1 MKKIN
6 FYLFTL
12 ASKYIL
18 INLIIITILVLF
30 LNLLE
35 ISRILE
41 KENTTLGFF
50 LLLSLLKL
58 PTIISE
64 IIPFV
69 VILSIA
75 FLFKNLI
82 TNNELISIRNMGFSI
97 LDIFKP
103 IAIAIFLFGL
113 FILLFINPLAANFE
127 NNFNNLT
134 SKKYPNMYSIKFIN
148 EGMWIKNIS
157 EDNNKNY
164 INISKINLDNMNAE
178 EIKILNINNKFN
190 KIIIAEK
197 GEIIDKIF
205 KLQNVSILNINND
218 KFEKVEFYNLILNFD
233 KSNIIDS
240 ILNFKFI
247 PFYKYNVHIKNLKKF
262 NLHSSEVSLYYL
274 SEILK
279 PIFLVI
285 IGFTVMGF
293 SGKFKRNENFFKVLF
308 ISILIGFLIFLL
320 KEIVTT
326 LTTTME
332 ISFIFSYFI
341 IFMFPLIIGLYQM
354 IRIETD

>member
-127 NNFNNLT
+127 NNFNTLT

-157 EDNNKNY
+157 DDNNKNY

-247 PFYKYNVHIKNLKKF
+247 PFYKYKKHVNNLKKF

-320 KEIVTT
+320 KEIVMI
-326 LTTTME
+326 LTTKME
-332 ISFIFSYFI
+332 ISFIFSYFV

-354 IRIETD
+354 IRIESD

>member
-134 SKKYPNMYSIKFIN
+134 SIKYPNMYSIKFIN

-157 EDNNKNY
+157 DDNNKNY

-247 PFYKYNVHIKNLKKF
+247 PFYKYKKHVNNLKKF

-320 KEIVTT
+320 KEIVTA

-354 IRIETD
+354 IRIESD

>member
-18 INLIIITILVLF
+18 INLIIITIFVLF

-113 FILLFINPLAANFE
+113 FILLFINPLAAKFE

-197 GEIIDKIF
+197 GQIIDKIF

-247 PFYKYNVHIKNLKKF
+247 PFYKYKKHVNNLKKF

-341 IFMFPLIIGLYQM
+341 IFMFPLMIGLYQM
-354 IRIETD
+354 IRIESD

>member
-18 INLIIITILVLF
+18 INLIIITIFVLF

-157 EDNNKNY
+157 EDNNINY

-205 KLQNVSILNINND
+205 KLQNVSIFNINND

-247 PFYKYNVHIKNLKKF
+247 PFYKYKKHVNNLKKF

-341 IFMFPLIIGLYQM
+341 IFMFPLMIGLYQM
-354 IRIETD
+354 IRIESD

>member
-1 MKKIN
+1 
-6 FYLFTL
+6 
-12 ASKYIL
+12 
-18 INLIIITILVLF
+18 
-30 LNLLE
+30 
-35 ISRILE
+35 
-41 KENTTLGFF
+41 
-50 LLLSLLKL
+50 
-58 PTIISE
+58 
-64 IIPFV
+64 
-69 VILSIA
+69 
-75 FLFKNLI
+75 
-82 TNNELISIRNMGFSI
+82 
-97 LDIFKP
+97 
-103 IAIAIFLFGL
+103 
-113 FILLFINPLAANFE
+113 
-127 NNFNNLT
+127 
-134 SKKYPNMYSIKFIN
+134 MYSIKFIN

-157 EDNNKNY
+157 EDNNINY

-178 EIKILNINNKFN
+178 KIKILNINNKFN

-205 KLQNVSILNINND
+205 KLQNVSIFNINND

-247 PFYKYNVHIKNLKKF
+247 PFYKYKKHVNNLKKF

-293 SGKFKRNENFFKVLF
+293 SGKFKRNESFFKVLF

-326 LTTTME
+326 LTTTMK

-341 IFMFPLIIGLYQM
+341 IFMFPLMIGLYQM
-354 IRIETD
+354 IRIESD

>member
-134 SKKYPNMYSIKFIN
+134 SKKYANMYSIKFIN

-197 GEIIDKIF
+197 GKIIDKIF

-247 PFYKYNVHIKNLKKF
+247 PFYKYKKHVNNLKKF

-320 KEIVTT
+320 KEIVTA

-354 IRIETD
+354 IRIESD

>member
-134 SKKYPNMYSIKFIN
+134 SKKYANMYSIKFIN

-247 PFYKYNVHIKNLKKF
+247 PFYKYKKHVNNLKKF

-320 KEIVTT
+320 KEIVTA

-354 IRIETD
+354 IRIESD

>member
-6 FYLFTL
+6 FYLFKL
-12 ASKYIL
+12 ATKYIF
-18 INLIIITILVLF
+18 INTIIIGILVLF
-30 LNLLE
+30 LNFLE
-35 ISRILE
+35 ISRILD
-41 KENTTLGFF
+41 KESTTLGFF

-69 VILSIA
+69 VILSIS

-82 TNNELISIRNMGFSI
+82 SNNELVSIRNIGFSI
-97 LDIFKP
+97 IDIFKP
-103 IAIAIFLFGL
+103 IAIAIFIFGL
-113 FILLFINPLAANFE
+113 FVLLIINPLSANFE
-127 NNFNNLT
+127 NKFNNLT
-134 SKKYPNMYSIKFIN
+134 SKNYSDMYSIKFIN
-148 EGMWIKNIS
+148 EGMWVKNIS
-157 EDNNKNY
+157 VDNNINF
-164 INISKINLDNMNAE
+164 INISKINLENMNAN
-178 EIKILNINNKFN
+178 EIKILNINNNFN
-190 KIIIAEK
+190 RILIAEK
-197 GEIIDKIF
+197 GKIINKLF
-205 KLQNVSILNINND
+205 KLENVSILNINTD
-218 KFEKVEFYNLILNFD
+218 KLEKVKFYNLILNFD
-233 KSNIIDS
+233 KSDIIDS

-247 PFYKYNVHIKNLKKF
+247 PFYKYNEHIHNLKKF

-279 PIFLVI
+279 PLFLVI

-293 SGKFKRNENFFKVLF
+293 SGKFKRNENFFRVLF

-326 LTTTME
+326 LSTTME
-332 ISFIFSYFI
+332 ISFILSYFI

-354 IRIETD
+354 IRIESD

>member
-18 INLIIITILVLF
+18 INLIIITIFVLF

-50 LLLSLLKL
+50 LLLSILKL

-157 EDNNKNY
+157 EDNNINY

-205 KLQNVSILNINND
+205 KLQNVSIFNINND

-247 PFYKYNVHIKNLKKF
+247 PFYKYKKHVNNLKKF

-293 SGKFKRNENFFKVLF
+293 SGKFKRNESFFKVLV

-320 KEIVTT
+320 KEIVTA
-326 LTTTME
+326 LTTKME

-341 IFMFPLIIGLYQM
+341 IFMFPLMIGLYQM
-354 IRIETD
+354 IRIESD

>member
-247 PFYKYNVHIKNLKKF
+247 PFYKYKKHVNNLKKF

-279 PIFLVI
+279 PVFLVI

-320 KEIVTT
+320 KEIVTA

-354 IRIETD
+354 IRIESD

>member
-134 SKKYPNMYSIKFIN
+134 SIKYPNMYSIKFIN

-247 PFYKYNVHIKNLKKF
+247 PFYKYKKHVNNLKKF

-326 LTTTME
+326 LSTTIE

-354 IRIETD
+354 IRIESD

>member
-103 IAIAIFLFGL
+103 IAIAIFIFGL

-197 GEIIDKIF
+197 GQIIDKIF

-247 PFYKYNVHIKNLKKF
+247 PFYKYKKHVNNLKKF

-320 KEIVTT
+320 KEIVIV
-326 LTTTME
+326 LTTKME

-354 IRIETD
+354 IRIESD

>member
-113 FILLFINPLAANFE
+113 FILLFINPLAAKFE

-197 GEIIDKIF
+197 GQIIDKIF

-247 PFYKYNVHIKNLKKF
+247 PFYKYKKHVNNLKKF

-320 KEIVTT
+320 KEIVTA
-326 LTTTME
+326 LTSTME

-354 IRIETD
+354 IRIESD

>member
-113 FILLFINPLAANFE
+113 FILLFINPLAAKFE

-197 GEIIDKIF
+197 GKIIDKIF

-247 PFYKYNVHIKNLKKF
+247 PFYKYKKHVNNLKKF

-320 KEIVTT
+320 KEIVTA

-341 IFMFPLIIGLYQM
+341 IFMFPLTIGLYQM

>member
-113 FILLFINPLAANFE
+113 FILLFINPLAAKFE

-134 SKKYPNMYSIKFIN
+134 STKYANMYSIKFIN

-247 PFYKYNVHIKNLKKF
+247 PFYKYKKHVNNLKKF

-320 KEIVTT
+320 KEIVMI
-326 LTTTME
+326 LTTKME

-354 IRIETD
+354 IRIESD

>member
-1 MKKIN
+1 MKIIN

-41 KENTTLGFF
+41 KDNTTLGFF
-50 LLLSLLKL
+50 LQLSLLKL

-113 FILLFINPLAANFE
+113 FILLFINPLAAKFE

-197 GEIIDKIF
+197 GEIIDKTF

-247 PFYKYNVHIKNLKKF
+247 PFYKYKKHVNNLKKF

-341 IFMFPLIIGLYQM
+341 IFMFPLTIGLYQM

>member
-6 FYLFTL
+6 FYLFAL
-12 ASKYIL
+12 ATKYIL
-18 INLIIITILVLF
+18 INTVIIGILVLF

-41 KENTTLGFF
+41 KDNTTLGFF
-50 LLLSLLKL
+50 LLLSFLKL

-69 VILSIA
+69 IIISIA

-82 TNNELISIRNMGFSI
+82 SNNELISIRNLGFSI
-97 LDIFKP
+97 LDVFKP
-103 IAIAIFLFGL
+103 IAITIFLFGL
-113 FILLFINPLAANFE
+113 FILLIINPLSANFE
-127 NNFNNLT
+127 KNYNILT
-134 SKKYPNMYSIKFIN
+134 SKNYPNMYSIKFIN

-157 EDNNKNY
+157 ENNNKNF
-164 INISKINLDNMNAE
+164 INITKINLNNMNAE
-178 EIKILNINNKFN
+178 KIKILNVSNKFN
-190 KIIIAEK
+190 KIMIAEK
-197 GEIIDKIF
+197 GEIVDKIF
-205 KLQNVSILNINND
+205 KLKKVSILNINTD
-218 KFEKVEFYNLILNFD
+218 KLEKVDFYNMILNFD

-247 PFYKYNVHIKNLKKF
+247 PFYKYREHINNLKKF

-285 IGFTVMGF
+285 IGFAVMGF
-293 SGKFKRNENFFKVLF
+293 AGKFKRNENFFKVLF

-332 ISFIFSYFI
+332 ISFILAYLI

-354 IRIETD
+354 IRIESD

>member
-247 PFYKYNVHIKNLKKF
+247 PFYKYKKHVNNLKKF

-320 KEIVTT
+320 KEIVTA

-354 IRIETD
+354 IRIESD

>member
-127 NNFNNLT
+127 NNFNTLT

-247 PFYKYNVHIKNLKKF
+247 PFYKYKKHVNNLKKF

-326 LTTTME
+326 LTTTMD

-341 IFMFPLIIGLYQM
+341 ILIFPLIIGLYQM

>member
-127 NNFNNLT
+127 NNFNTLT

-247 PFYKYNVHIKNLKKF
+247 PFYKYKKHVNNLKKF

-326 LTTTME
+326 LTTKMA

-354 IRIETD
+354 IRIESD

>member
-6 FYLFTL
+6 FYLFSL
-12 ASKYIL
+12 AAKYIL
-18 INLIIITILVLF
+18 INMLIITILVLL

-50 LLLSLLKL
+50 LLLSFLKL

-69 VILSIA
+69 IILSIA

-82 TNNELISIRNMGFSI
+82 SNNELISIRNMGFSI

-103 IAIAIFLFGL
+103 IAITIFLFGL
-113 FILLFINPLAANFE
+113 FILLFINPLSANFE
-127 NNFNNLT
+127 KDFNNLT
-134 SKKYPNMYSIKFIN
+134 SKNYLNMYSIKIIN

-157 EDNNKNY
+157 EDDNRNF
-164 INISKINLDNMNAE
+164 INISKINLNNMNAE
-178 EIKILNINNKFN
+178 KIKILNINNKFN
-190 KIIIAEK
+190 KILIAEK
-197 GEIIDKIF
+197 GKITDKIF
-205 KLQNVSILNINND
+205 KLQNVSILNINTD
-218 KFEKVEFYNLILNFD
+218 KLEKIEFYNLMLNFD

-247 PFYKYNVHIKNLKKF
+247 PFYKYKEHINNLKKF

-285 IGFTVMGF
+285 IGFAVMGF

-326 LTTTME
+326 LTTTMG

-354 IRIETD
+354 IGIESD